1 MEAAVPPLTELE
13 SETARELETLRA
25 PLGSRILSAVSSN
38 ILLVAVLAIVA
49 VCIAHGISIGEF
61 HLNFDESL
69 HAMSGYFFFDF
80 ARELPLRHPMQYAQL
95 YYCHYP
101 ALSGLIHW
109 PPVFYIC
116 EAISFLIF
124 GPSVQSA
131 RATVLAFSLV
141 GIFFWYRMVLG
152 FLGKWAA
159 AFSSLAF
166 ALVPAMLLYEK
177 AVMLEVPMLAVA
189 TAAIYYWV
197 RYCREERARDLLLF
211 AVFTAIAAL
220 VKYTTFFLIP
230 FCLLTTLM
238 LGKWRLMWRW
248 RSLGAIALIAALI
261 GYYYYLLFTLHWASM
276 SSFTHAQ
283 HENLFS
289 GFAYYWVVAR
299 EQLGWPLLILSVAG
313 MVSSRFWDKSEGSKV
328 MFSWIL
334 ACYLTFSVL
343 EIKQGRHVLCWVPPF
358 VYFAAGFL
366 LNTTW
371 PKAMRI
377 AGRAIAILLT
387 ASAILAGWTYQRPYV
402 QGYQQL
408 ASQVAAVNDH
418 GVILYDAD
426 IPGNFTFFLHRHD
439 AQRRFVVLRKLLYQ
453 PRMPEEG
460 GSIALLHTPG
470 DIIGSL
476 KRNGVRYI
484 IVSELSPLELPIQ
497 QTLRDLLKQ
506 PDFRLIARIPIQ
518 SNKPDLRDSVA
529 LYEYEKYQAP
539 QMQQL
544 DIPMRTLPNDI
555 VVPQSQLNAW

>member
-1 MEAAVPPLTELE
+1 MQQITEVEPEHAREAVSPAVPRP
-13 SETARELETLRA
+13 SQ
-25 PLGSRILSAVSSN
+25 ILSAASST
-38 ILLVAVLAIVA
+38 ILLVAVLAIIA
-49 VCIAHGISIGEF
+49 TCIAHGISVGEF

-109 PPVFYIC
+109 PPVFYMC
-116 EAISFLIF
+116 EAISFLLF
-124 GPSVQSA
+124 GPSVVSA
-131 RATVLAFSLV
+131 RATVLIFSLI
-141 GIFFWYRMVLG
+141 GIFFWYRMVQG

-159 AFSSLAF
+159 AFSSLIF

-177 AVMLEVPMLAVA
+177 AVMLEVPMLAVS

-197 RYCREERARDLLLF
+197 RYCREERARDLFLF
-211 AVFTAIAAL
+211 AAFTAIAAL
-220 VKYTTFFLIP
+220 VKYTAFFLVP
-230 FCLLTTLM
+230 FCLFTTLM
-238 LGKWRLMWRW
+238 LGKWRLIWRW
-248 RSLGAIALIAALI
+248 RSLGAIALIASLT

-276 SSFTHAQ
+276 SSFTHTQ
-283 HENLFS
+283 HQNLFS
-289 GFAYYWVVAR
+289 GFAYYWLVAR
-299 EQLGWPLLILSVAG
+299 DQLGWPLLILSVAG
-313 MVSSRFWDKSEGSKV
+313 MVSSRFWDKSEGSRV

-334 ACYLTFSVL
+334 ACYLTFSIL

-366 LNTTW
+366 LNGRW
-371 PKAMRI
+371 PKPMRVVMRTI
-377 AGRAIAILLT
+377 AVLLA
-387 ASAILAGWTYQRPYV
+387 ASAIFTGWTYQRPYV

-408 ASQVAAVNDH
+408 AAQMAAVNDH

-426 IPGNFTFFLHRHD
+426 IPGNFTFFLHQHD

-460 GSIALLHTPG
+460 GSIALLHT
-470 DIIGSL
+470 DKDVMDSL

-484 IVSELSPLELPIQ
+484 IVSENSPLELPIQ
-497 QTLRDLLKQ
+497 QTLRDLLTQ
-506 PDFRLIARIPIQ
+506 PDFRLVARVPIQ
-518 SNKPDLRDSVA
+518 SNRHELRDSVA
-529 LYEYEKYQAP
+529 LYEYQKYQTP
-539 QMQQL
+539 QSQQL

-555 VVPQSQLNAW
+555 VVPQNQLNAW